1 MSKTLKIVAVIAI
14 IVILIAA
21 IIVTV
26 STVRSLQTSEPVK
39 QVTIDSTALANLQK
53 NKLATQ
59 KRVDSLEQV
68 SRIYEEIAKEK
79 EPKKVTIDANQLAA
93 LQKNVKSL
101 QSKEDALKR
110 KIGVYKEIVIGK
122 QRPCLEEKKETTK
135 TYTNKY
141 KKRKVVTV
149 TSSNSSNE
157 LVSKNQFKPQTNKS
171 KGNEKEIIVE
181 STSNSSRN
189 LISEDANSSSVY
201 STSLNGAKFI
211 GLKDGDF
218 YITVFDGYIQYVFSA
233 QLYNEAGGTGIP
245 EFNSE
250 GSGKFF
256 ELSADGT
263 EYTYTDVL
271 IPANA
276 ATVSRTY
283 AWTVFIGKKS
293 GYSAYLPHEV
303 IKPEIIKARGDL
315 AGTISPEDLV
325 KIGKLVSGVSTG
337 MIKPNKL
344 TAIGDYDGLTY
355 EGWHF
360 CTPVL
365 YQTE

>member
-1 MSKTLKIVAVIAI
+1 MSKTLKIVVGITI

-21 IIVTV
+21 IMVAV

-135 TYTNKY
+135 TYTNNY
-141 KKRKVVTV
+141 KKRKVVTN
-149 TSSNSSNE
+149 SNSSNE

-171 KGNEKEIIVE
+171 EGNEKKEIIVE

-201 STSLNGAKFI
+201 STSLSGAKFI

-218 YITVFDGYIQYVFSA
+218 YISVFDGYIQYVFSA
-233 QLYNEAGGTGIP
+233 KLYKEAGGTGIP

-263 EYTYTDVL
+263 EYVYTDVL

-315 AGTISPEDLV
+315 AGTISPEDLI
-325 KIGKLVSGVSTG
+325 KIAYLVPEVNKG

-365 YQTE
+365 YQAQ